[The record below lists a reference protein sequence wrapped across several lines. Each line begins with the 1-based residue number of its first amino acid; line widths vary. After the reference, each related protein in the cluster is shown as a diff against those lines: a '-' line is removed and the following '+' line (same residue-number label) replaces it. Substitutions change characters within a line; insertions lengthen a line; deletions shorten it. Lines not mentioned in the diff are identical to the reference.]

1 MRTRQRYKSK
11 ARGRRAAVVRHPRKR
26 THVTRFN
33 ARSYIVNKIDIFK
46 FNNLLPW
53 ISKFWTPPASTE
65 LSKIHRSS
73 WDFGNIWRIIC
84 KNVRFGPHWCLL
96 IFWKIST
103 ILRSFISSWFKMF
116 VLDPTGVYW
125 FGIIISNIQ
134 KVSFFWNFCINGH
147 QNVRSRSHGSVL
159 KNLVSCELLKIL

>member
-1 MRTRQRYKSK
+1 MLTSNVGLKKSCKKIVRAGAHRRPPGWKLPNSNRKKNARVRTRQRYKSK

-65 LSKIHRSS
+65 LSKIHGSS

-96 IFWKIST
+96 IFG
-103 ILRSFISSWFKMF
+103 RFR
-116 VLDPTGVYW
+116 
-125 FGIIISNIQ
+125 Q
-134 KVSFFWNFCINGH
+134 FWE
-147 QNVRSRSHGSVL
+147 V
-159 KNLVSCELLKIL
+159 